1 MLEIEMEIHKGVL
14 FIRLIGSLTR
24 KTISKLEQEVTRLVY
39 DNGITNT
46 VFNVEE
52 LTQIDLYGI
61 QALLQNYEINLN
73 NQGKTCLCGLK
84 EGKVGN
90 RIKHSNLLN
99 YVQEAKDELS
109 ALNMINL

>member
-14 FIRLIGSLTR
+14 FIRLIGSLTK
-24 KTISKLEQEVTRLVY
+24 KTIVKLEQEVTRLVY

-52 LTQIDLYGI
+52 LTEIDLYGI
-61 QALLQNYEINLN
+61 HALFQNYKINSA
-73 NQGKTCLCGLK
+73 NQGTSCLCGL
-84 EGKVGN
+84 EGKVGKQ
-90 RIKHSNLLN
+90 IKHSKLLN
-99 YVQEAKDELS
+99 YMQEAKDELS